1 MHPVI
6 AAIARRAAARPRDIA
21 LTDGAREMSYGALN
35 QAIGRVAGDLREHTS
50 KPVALCID
58 NSPEWIVTDLA
69 LLAARLPCL
78 PLPAFFSFLQR
89 AHAISDAGVECVVTD
104 QPESCLEQLRMGGL
118 PAAPGPELR
127 VAGRRL
133 ARLWVGAGAAR
144 ALPKGTVKI
153 TYTSGTTSDPK
164 GVCLGG
170 DALAQV
176 ARSLAAACELGAGDR
191 HLGVLPLATLLENVG
206 VYASLIAGAC
216 SALPPL
222 EEMGIVGASGVTPER
237 LLDAMARNRA
247 TTAIVVPQMLQAMV
261 KCIEA
266 GTPVPPALRFLAVG
280 GAMVAPTLLQRAAT
294 LGLPVYEGYGLS
306 ECASVVT
313 LNTPGANRRG
323 SAGRPLPHCA
333 LSFARDGEVL
343 VSGAMLLGYCGED
356 APARGPWPTGDIGH
370 LDDEGYLHLTGRKK
384 DCFITS
390 YGRNVS
396 PEWIETT
403 LALEPEIERAWVFG
417 EARPWVA
424 AVIAPRAGHG
434 DASIGAAVGR
444 ANRTLPDYARIRSW
458 IVAEEP
464 LSFGNGSL
472 TANGRLRRTRLAAR
486 YQSHIDFL
494 YHQEEEHALSR

>member
-6 AAIARRAAARPRDIA
+6 AAIGRHAAARPRDIA
-21 LTDGAREMSYGALN
+21 LTDGAREMSYGGLN
-35 QAIGRVAGDLREHTS
+35 QTVGRVAGDLREHTA
-50 KPVALCID
+50 KPVALCIG
-58 NSPEWIVTDLA
+58 NSPEWMVTDLA

-89 AHAISDAGVECVVTD
+89 AHAISDAGVECIVTD
-104 QPESCLEQLRMGGL
+104 QPESCLEHLRMGGL
-118 PAAPGPELR
+118 PAAPGPDLR

-133 ARLWVGAGAAR
+133 ARLWVGAKAAR
-144 ALPKGTVKI
+144 PLPRGTVKI

-176 ARSLAAACELGAGDR
+176 ARSLASACELGPGGR
-191 HLGVLPLATLLENVG
+191 HLSVLPLATLLENVG

-216 SALPPL
+216 CALPPL
-222 EEMGIVGASGVTPER
+222 EEIGVIGVSGVRPER
-237 LLDAMARNRA
+237 LLDAMARNRT
-247 TTAIVVPQMLQAMV
+247 TTAIAVPQMLQAMV
-261 KCIEA
+261 QCIEA
-266 GTPVPPALRFLAVG
+266 GAPVPPALRFLAVG
-280 GAMVAPTLLQRAAT
+280 GAVVAPTLLQRAAT

-313 LNTPGANRRG
+313 LNTLRANRRG

-333 LSFARDGEVL
+333 LSFARDGEIL
-343 VSGAMLLGYCGED
+343 VSGAMLLGYCGAD
-356 APARGPWPTGDIGH
+356 APRRGPWPTGDIGH
-370 LDDEGYLHLTGRKK
+370 LDDDGFLHITGRKK

-390 YGRNVS
+390 YGRNIS
-396 PEWIETT
+396 PEWIETA

-424 AVIAPRAGHG
+424 AVIAPRAGHE

-444 ANRTLPDYARIRSW
+444 ANRTLPGYAQVRRWIR
-458 IVAEEP
+458 ADQRP
-464 LSFGNGSL
+464 TFGNGEL
-472 TANGRLRRTRLAAR
+472 TANGRLRRAELTAR
-486 YQSHIDFL
+486 YRPRIDVL
-494 YHQEEEHALSR
+494 YQEEIHDLPR